1 MATYKASSIVLKS
14 CKLGEADKI
23 VRLFSIE
30 HGIINAV
37 AKGACNFKSKF
48 SGRLELYNVI
58 DSEIS
63 RGRNLDVISQA
74 EIIEIFQ
81 NISSDFFKFNIA
93 QIISEIILKT
103 QSEGSSSVSI
113 FRLVYVVL
121 KEINR
126 CAFNDSTTLKK
137 ILAFFIAKLLKIM
150 GYVPLFE
157 TCSIC
162 SRKLYDKEDTYDTHN
177 LRGFAFSIKYGGA
190 ICDDCRRNAG
200 KLLFVDSRCSN
211 ELINL
216 FILKIEDIVKC
227 NISEKNMKELLY
239 ILENYFIYHT
249 ETNIESFNYL
259 KKIENI

>member
-1 MATYKASSIVLKS
+1 NI
-14 CKLGEADKI
+14 
-23 VRLFSIE
+23 F
-30 HGIINAV
+30 
-37 AKGACNFKSKF
+37 
-48 SGRLELYNVI
+48 
-58 DSEIS
+58 
-63 RGRNLDVISQA
+63 
-74 EIIEIFQ
+74 IEIFQ

-93 QIISEIILKT
+93 QIISEMILKT
-103 QSEGSSSVSI
+103 QSEGSPQASV

-162 SRKLYDKEDTYDTHN
+162 SRKLYDKEDTYNTHN

-190 ICDDCRRNAG
+190 ICDACRRNAG
-200 KLLFVDSRCSN
+200 SLLYIDSKYSN
-211 ELINL
+211 FLINL
-216 FILKIEDIVKC
+216 FGLKIENIINE
-227 NISEKNMKELLY
+227 NISEKNIKELIF